1 MAEIWTED
9 ANWSDDG
16 RAGAHVSGSSGTG
29 APETGTDAE
38 KSSDHAVF
46 HDEEGNE
53 YRFNMDTGK
62 GLSLV

>member
-38 KSSDHAVF
+38 KSSDP
-46 HDEEGNE
+46 
-53 YRFNMDTGK
+53 
-62 GLSLV
+62 